1 MRTRRRIAL
10 LLASAA
16 ALGVGL
22 IAFPASSAAA
32 PPPVTPCVPK
42 VSSGS
47 DSCVTLQ
54 VGQATG
60 VGPIG
65 GAFENAKLG
74 VRTRSVF
81 SPASSET
88 TTVTLRF
95 DDDLKVNLAA
105 VPGTCTAA
113 SLTGD
118 DISEAWADCGPGPG
132 GSNTYLSTGLG
143 AQTSGVAS
151 TVVAGIDA
159 CTMAFKGA
167 NANQIILYARAPIG
181 NPSTECN
188 SPATN
193 IGGTTTVLLTG
204 TLTNQP
210 PASPY
215 GPTLTVPQ
223 THVPNPSLDDF
234 NATITRGTAF
244 QAKCPAGQSPH
255 KLQGVFDYVGT
266 APTEPTDTISPPY
279 AGTTEACNDV
289 TPY

>member
-1 MRTRRRIAL
+1 MRTRRRIGL

-32 PPPVTPCVPK
+32 PPPVTSCVPK
-42 VSSGS
+42 PSTGS

-65 GAFENAKLG
+65 AAFENAKLG
-74 VRTRSVF
+74 VRTRSTF

-88 TTVTLRF
+88 TSVVLRF
-95 DDDLKVNLAA
+95 DDDLKVNLGA
-105 VPGTCTAA
+105 VAGTCTAS

-118 DISEAWADCGPGPG
+118 TIQQAWNQCGPGPG

-143 AQTSGVAS
+143 AQVSGVAS
-151 TVVAGIDA
+151 TVIAGIDA

-167 NANQIILYARAPIG
+167 NVNQIILYARAPIG

-193 IGGTTTVLLTG
+193 TGGTTTVLLTG
-204 TLTNQP
+204 TLSTLP
-210 PASPY
+210 AASPY
-215 GPTLTVPQ
+215 GPQLTVPN

-255 KLQGVFDYVGT
+255 KLQGVFDYT
-266 APTEPTDTISPPY
+266 AAGDANDTISPPY
-279 AGTTEACNDV
+279 AGTSEACNDV

>member
-1 MRTRRRIAL
+1 MRFRKRAGFV
-10 LLASAA
+10 LASAA

-32 PPPVTPCVPK
+32 PPVVQPCVPK
-42 VSSGS
+42 ASTGS

-54 VGQATG
+54 VGQAVG

-65 GAFENAKLG
+65 AAYENAKLG
-74 VRTRSVF
+74 VRTGSTF
-81 SPASSET
+81 DPASSEST
-88 TTVTLRF
+88 NVTLRF

-105 VPGTCTAA
+105 VAGTCTAA

-118 DISEAWADCGPGPG
+118 TIQQAYNQCGPGPG
-132 GSNTYLSTGLG
+132 GSNTYLSPAGN
-143 AQTSGVAS
+143 TSGVAS

-193 IGGTTTVLLTG
+193 TGGTTTVLLTG
-204 TLTNQP
+204 TLSNQP

-215 GPTLTVPQ
+215 GPTLTVPN
-223 THVPNPSLDDF
+223 THVPNPSLDNF
-234 NATITRGTAF
+234 NATVVRGAAF
-244 QAKCPAGQSPH
+244 RAKCPAGQSPH
-255 KLQGVFDYVGT
+255 KLQGVFDYTVAT
-266 APTEPTDTISPPY
+266 DPTDTISPPY